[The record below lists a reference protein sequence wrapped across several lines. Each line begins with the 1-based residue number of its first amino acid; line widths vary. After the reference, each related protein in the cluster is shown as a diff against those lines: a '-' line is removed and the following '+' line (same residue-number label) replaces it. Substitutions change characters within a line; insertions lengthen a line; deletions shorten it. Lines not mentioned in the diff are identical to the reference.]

1 MPRSC
6 GRGDGILRGTVWR
19 EIWKN
24 RDCYL
29 YLLPFY
35 AIFLLFVVLPV
46 LISIFF
52 SFTYYNVF
60 QSPEWVG
67 WKNYIHLLASDEVF
81 LQAVKNTFLIA
92 LVTGPVGSFVSL
104 MVAWLISDLRP
115 GLRAVMVTVMYA
127 PSISGGAFAVWK
139 LFFSGDSYGYINSL
153 LLRFGLVSSPVQFL
167 TDSRYMIWVCI
178 LVTVWMS
185 LGAGF
190 LSFVSGFQ
198 TIDRSMYEAGYV
210 EGIRNRWQELWYI
223 TLPTMKPQLMFGAV
237 MSITS
242 AFSCG
247 DVSTNL
253 FGFPSTDYAAH
264 TVINHMVDY
273 GTTRMEM
280 GYACTSATLLFAV
293 MIGANQMIQRL
304 LEKVGR

>member
-6 GRGDGILRGTVWR
+6 GRGDGSLRGTVWR
-19 EIWKN
+19 EIWDN

-92 LVTGPVGSFVSL
+92 LVTGPVGYFVSL

-210 EGIRNRWQELWYI
+210 EGIRNRWQELWY
-223 TLPTMKPQLMFGAV
+223 
-237 MSITS
+237 
-242 AFSCG
+242 CG
-247 DVSTNL
+247 QRK
-253 FGFPSTDYAAH
+253 GFDYE
-264 TVINHMVDY
+264 VIPK
-273 GTTRMEM
+273 R
-280 GYACTSATLLFAV
+280 
-293 MIGANQMIQRL
+293 
-304 LEKVGR
+304 EKEERH

>member
-6 GRGDGILRGTVWR
+6 GRGDGSLRGTVWR
-19 EIWKN
+19 EIWDN

-92 LVTGPVGSFVSL
+92 LVTGPVGYFVSL

-115 GLRAVMVTVMYA
+115 GLRT
-127 PSISGGAFAVWK
+127 G
-139 LFFSGDSYGYINSL
+139 
-153 LLRFGLVSSPVQFL
+153 Q
-167 TDSRYMIWVCI
+167 
-178 LVTVWMS
+178 
-185 LGAGF
+185 
-190 LSFVSGFQ
+190 LS
-198 TIDRSMYEAGYV
+198 
-210 EGIRNRWQELWYI
+210 
-223 TLPTMKPQLMFGAV
+223 GAV
-237 MSITS
+237 SDGQPLYDLGLY
-242 AFSCG
+242 SC
-247 DVSTNL
+247 D
-253 FGFPSTDYAAH
+253 
-264 TVINHMVDY
+264 
-273 GTTRMEM
+273 
-280 GYACTSATLLFAV
+280 
-293 MIGANQMIQRL
+293 RL
-304 LEKVGR
+304 DEPRCRISVVRLGLSDDRPQHV